1 MVKRH
6 TSVNLNFRFI
16 ILKEALSI
24 PNKINDVRK
33 FLGKFDELLLTGG
46 GVEMVCQHAL
56 PGTATSPAKAPCRLL
71 RGFLW
76 WTTILS
82 PERVTILLLSR
93 CHENQNKFRSNKPNG
108 WQTNYVSYR
117 GSLTISKYRL
127 HSQFSRSSAI
137 NSSIVSCLSIVG
149 SMSPQ
154 RNGALYLKVCEMKW
168 MDLNLT
174 LLAS

>member
-24 PNKINDVRK
+24 PNRINDVRK
-33 FLGKFDELLLTGG
+33 FLGKFDELLLMGG
-46 GVEMVCQHAL
+46 G
-56 PGTATSPAKAPCRLL
+56 G
-71 RGFLW
+71 GNG
-76 WTTILS
+76 LS
-82 PERVTILLLSR
+82 ACSHRHCYITCAGCLEVSFDGLQSCPQKRVTILLLSR
-93 CHENQNKFRSNKPNG
+93 CHENQNKLRSNKPNG

-149 SMSPQ
+149 SMSPR

>member
-24 PNKINDVRK
+24 PNRINDVRK
-33 FLGKFDELLLTGG
+33 FLGKFDELLLMGG
-46 GVEMVCQHAL
+46 GGGGWKWSVSMLSQAL
-56 PGTATSPAKAPCRLL
+56 PHHLCRLL

-93 CHENQNKFRSNKPNG
+93 CHENQNKLRSNKPNG

-149 SMSPQ
+149 SMSPR
-154 RNGALYLKVCEMKW
+154 RNGALYLKVCKMKW

>member
-24 PNKINDVRK
+24 PKINDVRK

-46 GVEMVCQHAL
+46 WKWSVSM
-56 PGTATSPAKAPCRLL
+56 
-71 RGFLW
+71 
-76 WTTILS
+76 LS
-82 PERVTILLLSR
+82 QAMPHHLQKPLAGCLEVSFDGLQSCPQKRVTILLLSR
-93 CHENQNKFRSNKPNG
+93 CHENQNKLRSNKPNG
-108 WQTNYVSYR
+108 WQTNHVSYR

-149 SMSPQ
+149 SMSPR

>member
-1 MVKRH
+1 MVKCH

-33 FLGKFDELLLTGG
+33 FLGKFDELLL
-46 GVEMVCQHAL
+46 MVCQHAL

-71 RGFLW
+71 RGFLR

-93 CHENQNKFRSNKPNG
+93 CHENQNKLRSNKPNG

-149 SMSPQ
+149 SMSPR

>member
-46 GVEMVCQHAL
+46 VEMVCQHAL

-71 RGFLW
+71 RGFL
-76 WTTILS
+76 
-82 PERVTILLLSR
+82 
-93 CHENQNKFRSNKPNG
+93 
-108 WQTNYVSYR
+108 
-117 GSLTISKYRL
+117 
-127 HSQFSRSSAI
+127 
-137 NSSIVSCLSIVG
+137 
-149 SMSPQ
+149 
-154 RNGALYLKVCEMKW
+154 
-168 MDLNLT
+168 
-174 LLAS
+174 

>member
-24 PNKINDVRK
+24 PNRINDVRK
-33 FLGKFDELLLTGG
+33 FLGKFDELLLMGG
-46 GVEMVCQHAL
+46 G
-56 PGTATSPAKAPCRLL
+56 GN
-71 RGFLW
+71 G
-76 WTTILS
+76 LS
-82 PERVTILLLSR
+82 ACSHRHCYITCAGCLEVSFDGLQSCPQKRVTILLLSR
-93 CHENQNKFRSNKPNG
+93 CHENQNKLRSNKPNG

-149 SMSPQ
+149 SMSPR

>member
-24 PNKINDVRK
+24 PNRINDVRK
-33 FLGKFDELLLTGG
+33 FLGKFDELLLMGG
-46 GVEMVCQHAL
+46 G
-56 PGTATSPAKAPCRLL
+56 G
-71 RGFLW
+71 GNG
-76 WTTILS
+76 LS
-82 PERVTILLLSR
+82 ACSHRHCYITCAGCLEVSFDGLQSCPQKRVTILLLSR
-93 CHENQNKFRSNKPNG
+93 CHENQNKLRSNKPNG
-108 WQTNYVSYR
+108 WQTNYMSYR

-149 SMSPQ
+149 SMSPR

>member
-24 PNKINDVRK
+24 PNRINDVRK
-33 FLGKFDELLLTGG
+33 FLGKFDELLLMGG
-46 GVEMVCQHAL
+46 G
-56 PGTATSPAKAPCRLL
+56 G
-71 RGFLW
+71 GGNG
-76 WTTILS
+76 LS
-82 PERVTILLLSR
+82 ACSHRHCYITCAGCLEVSFDGLQSCPQKRVTILLLSR
-93 CHENQNKFRSNKPNG
+93 CHENQNKLRSNKPNG
-108 WQTNYVSYR
+108 WQTNHVSYR

-149 SMSPQ
+149 SMSPR

>member
-33 FLGKFDELLLTGG
+33 FLGKFDELLLMGG
-46 GVEMVCQHAL
+46 G
-56 PGTATSPAKAPCRLL
+56 G
-71 RGFLW
+71 GNG
-76 WTTILS
+76 LS
-82 PERVTILLLSR
+82 ACSHRHCYITCAGCLEVSFDGLQSCPQKRVTILLLSR
-93 CHENQNKFRSNKPNG
+93 CHENQNKLRSNKPNG

-149 SMSPQ
+149 SMSPR

>member
-6 TSVNLNFRFI
+6 TSINLNFRFI

-24 PNKINDVRK
+24 PNRINDVRK
-33 FLGKFDELLLTGG
+33 FLGKFDELLLMGG
-46 GVEMVCQHAL
+46 G
-56 PGTATSPAKAPCRLL
+56 G
-71 RGFLW
+71 GGNG
-76 WTTILS
+76 LS
-82 PERVTILLLSR
+82 ACSHRHCYITCAGCLEVSFDGLQSCPQKRVTILLLSR
-93 CHENQNKFRSNKPNG
+93 CHENQNKLRSNKPNG
-108 WQTNYVSYR
+108 WQTNYMSYR

-149 SMSPQ
+149 SMSPR

>member
-33 FLGKFDELLLTGG
+33 FLGKFDELLL
-46 GVEMVCQHAL
+46 MVCQHAL

-71 RGFLW
+71 RGFLR

-93 CHENQNKFRSNKPNG
+93 CHENQNKLRSNKPNG

-149 SMSPQ
+149 SMSPR